1 MKNQQNSHMQYC
13 FKGNKE
19 YVTTA
24 FSLQSD
30 SDFLYVLQKWDI
42 LQKAFL
48 MDSFSEESS
57 KLHSSNKNKL
67 VAVSV
72 SKEYAAENLG

>member
-1 MKNQQNSHMQYC
+1 MKNQQNGHMQYY

-24 FSLQSD
+24 LSLQSD

-42 LQKAFL
+42 L
-48 MDSFSEESS
+48 
-57 KLHSSNKNKL
+57 
-67 VAVSV
+67 
-72 SKEYAAENLG
+72 